1 MMSLLCKQ
9 QEGRHS
15 RDCFCLKISA
25 FDSQPCIERL
35 YSVDSTGMNLESACT
50 GELQLWGSGPY
61 QHMFTPPN
69 QDQLNL

>member
-25 FDSQPCIERL
+25 FDSQPCIELL
-35 YSVDSTGMNLESACT
+35 YSMDSTGMNLESACT
-50 GELQLWGSGPY
+50 AELQLKGAVAHINICLLHPTRTS
-61 QHMFTPPN
+61 
-69 QDQLNL
+69 